1 MVSLMSAIAAAAIG
15 WLFLAPQGDR
25 TGTTPDAVPQAG
37 SSAAD
42 LGTPSDED
50 GTGVI
55 ATDGDNVAIRILRDA
70 ASAKERPKPERP
82 KETPQAATVAD
93 GPWGT
98 LQSFNV
104 YIAAPD
110 HVVQM
115 FQVPSSV
122 TAWNFF
128 NMSVEDVVTLYDR
141 PDIPAE
147 IRSEL
152 TDRSRWTVTP
162 GHIQL
167 TPSNDLILALPP
179 AARAAIYAVLA
190 KWEANEF
197 FHDPFFVPDGDVDA
211 WLAGS
216 GVRTDLIDVVR
227 RTTYPAG
234 KAFCFSDISLAVALT
249 KSHSEARNLLK
260 ALSRSRTAI
269 LRLRLDDD
277 SDIPRIAEYWSSGD
291 ANLKDFLPLLESV
304 KTNPLVDHLDIIHV
318 LPPYARKL
326 MYTYPHPSLAI
337 GGRYPDC
344 HWTSLNFFSY
354 RPEGRLFDTQGATMF
369 VLENFRADEK
379 PYRYGDV
386 LFFMDP
392 QGRAIHS
399 CIYLADDYVF
409 TKNGANPIN
418 PWLTMKLYEV
428 VDRYSV
434 NGEPTIQIY
443 RKRR

>member
-1 MVSLMSAIAAAAIG
+1 MAAIAAAAMSWI
-15 WLFLAPQGDR
+15 FLAPQGDR
-25 TGTTPDAVPQAG
+25 AAPTSGTAPQAG
-37 SSAAD
+37 APASDST
-42 LGTPSDED
+42 GPSDED
-50 GTGVI
+50 NTGLI
-55 ATDGDNVAIRILRDA
+55 ATDVDNVAMKILRDA
-70 ASAKERPKPERP
+70 ASAKEPPKPDRP
-82 KETPQAATVAD
+82 RESKEAVTLSD

-128 NMSVEDVVTLYDR
+128 DMNEQDVVTLFDR

-162 GHIQL
+162 GHIQV
-167 TPSNDLILALPP
+167 TPSNDSILALPP
-179 AARAAIYAVLA
+179 AARAAIYTVLA

-197 FHDPFFVPDGDVDA
+197 FHAPYFVPDGDVDN
-211 WLAGS
+211 WLASS
-216 GVRTDLIDVVR
+216 GLRPDLIDVVR

-234 KAFCFSDISLAVALT
+234 KTFCFSDVSLVVALT
-249 KSHSEARNLLK
+249 KSHSEARGALK
-260 ALSRSRTAI
+260 SLSRTRTAI

-291 ANLKDFLPLLESV
+291 ANAKDFLPLLESV

-344 HWTSLNFFSY
+344 HWTSLNFFNY

-369 VLENFRADEK
+369 VLENFEPDDP

-386 LFFMDP
+386 LFFTDP

-409 TKNGANPIN
+409 TKNGANLIS
-418 PWLTMKLYEV
+418 PWLIMKLQEV

-443 RKRR
+443 RKLR